1 MSTTA
6 SLILDRVEG
15 DVAVLVVAGRTVEL
29 PLTAL
34 PEGASE
40 GEAFALTSLG
50 RPSTSE
56 AEDRLARLRQRDPGG
71 SEFDL

>member
-1 MSTTA
+1 MSTCAT
-6 SLILDRVEG
+6 LVLDRVEG
-15 DVAVLVVAGRTVEL
+15 DIAVLLVEGQTVEL
-29 PLTAL
+29 PASAL

-50 RPSTSE
+50 RPSTSA

-71 SEFDL
+71 TEFDL